1 MTEEERKAALADLMD
16 GAEPAEEAPVE
27 DMTTVTSLEGEPA
40 IAEAAEQP
48 RGKGRPRKVVSALAE
63 AVAEIEAMEL
73 SEEAE
78 ERLHPLLSNEEVLAA
93 RAEARAALEADQR
106 KAAKKKIV
114 EDEKQRLR
122 TEEGLVTGDGT
133 KDQMVRISL
142 DLAPHSPFIV
152 LNHRPYYHAQTYVVP
167 RHVAET
173 LREIQQNGWRH
184 QDEIDGKTLKEHYQR
199 ARDTGLSPVKGV
211 TNAPARAA

>member
-1 MTEEERKAALADLMD
+1 MPRDEEPTMAELMGED
-16 GAEPAEEAPVE
+16 VPVE
-27 DMTTVTSLEGEPA
+27 DMTTITSLESAPE

-48 RGKGRPRKVVSALAE
+48 VDKTRKPRARAPSLEE
-63 AVAEIEAMEL
+63 AVADIQAADDEV
-73 SEEAE
+73 
-78 ERLHPLLSNEEVLAA
+78 RLHPILTNAEVEEAK
-93 RAEARAALEADQR
+93 AEAKEKVLEAQR

-114 EDEKQRLR
+114 DDEMQRLR

-152 LNHRPYYHAQTYVVP
+152 LNHRPYYHAQTYPVP

-173 LREIQQNGWRH
+173 LREIQQRGWRH
-184 QDEIDGKTLKEHYQR
+184 QDEIDGKTLSEHYQR
-199 ARDTGLSPVKGV
+199 ARSTGLSPVKGV
-211 TNAPARAA
+211 TNAPQLVA